1 MEAISEML
9 RRHTDVHKI
18 KDGLQH
24 KNNKWLWK
32 QYEPHCPSRT
42 CAGGHRNRLHRI
54 SGKPNWLAQQLWDK
68 KKKQEILCRC
78 SYCGLLWFQN
88 NSEKL
93 GFDARPVGYYDD
105 FEHPWEFAPLRGR
118 FKIREQNKRSYW
130 HKVQKKGI
138 RPPRW
143 GGVD

>member
-1 MEAISEML
+1 MSKML
-9 RRHTDVHKI
+9 RRHTEVAKI
-18 KDGLQH
+18 KDGLQR

-32 QYEPHCPSRT
+32 RYEPYCPSRT
-42 CAGGHRNRLHRI
+42 CAGGYRNKLHRI

-68 KKKQEILCRC
+68 KKEEEILCRC
-78 SYCGLLWFQN
+78 SYCGLVWFQKD
-88 NSEKL
+88 SEKL
-93 GFDARPVGYYDD
+93 GFGARPVGYYDD

-130 HKVQKKGI
+130 HKVQKKSI